1 MPLVLLIVGVLFL
14 VAAIRGNAE
23 VTILT
28 NTLKGDFTGPNN
40 FLQWALAVG
49 AVAGLQ
55 YVPRLRPLSYALM
68 GLVFL
73 ALILSHKQGGSNVIV
88 KFFNTLSGK

>member
-14 VAAIRGNAE
+14 VAAIRGNDE
-23 VTILT
+23 VKTLT
-28 NTLKGDFTGPNN
+28 DTLKGDFTGPNN